1 MSDRRKSE
9 NQNLLATVLVISI
22 FVTST
27 ALVGFAQDTDS
38 SPADAY
44 KTNCAACHG
53 PDGRGSSVGKSLH
66 VPDLHSSQVQ
76 QLSDTEW
83 NNAITQGKGN
93 MPPFGGRLSED
104 QISSLVKYI
113 RTFSNTK

>member
-1 MSDRRKSE
+1 MSDRRKSGT
-9 NQNLLATVLVISI
+9 QNLLATVLVSI
-22 FVTST
+22 FVPST
-27 ALVGFAQDTDS
+27 VLVGFAQDTDS
-38 SPADAY
+38 SPAGIY

-76 QLSDTEW
+76 QLSDTEL